1 MNLESQPA
9 DHSSKNILKLFVY
22 NIYDF
27 HLVLSFSESMLMPVI
42 IQDLV
47 IDIETGLANIYIY
60 IYIDTSRGSYTFW
73 DKRRL

>member
-9 DHSSKNILKLFVY
+9 DHSSKNIQKLFVY

-60 IYIDTSRGSYTFW
+60 TSRGSYTFW
-73 DKRRL
+73 DKRRF

>member
-1 MNLESQPA
+1 MLWVHPPNNNS
-9 DHSSKNILKLFVY
+9 KLFVY

-60 IYIDTSRGSYTFW
+60 TSRGSYSFW

>member
-1 MNLESQPA
+1 MLWVHPPNNNS
-9 DHSSKNILKLFVY
+9 KLFVY

-60 IYIDTSRGSYTFW
+60 IYIRVVGHIPFGINEGS
-73 DKRRL
+73 DR